1 MQSTISTSNIV
12 ISNPTCLFI
21 GEIDIQWHR
30 QLLESIPQ
38 IILQMSLL
46 PLSASFLVR
55 LFFHSLVVELTIL
68 SALQTNTQMY

>member
-1 MQSTISTSNIV
+1 MQSTISTSNTI

-21 GEIDIQWHR
+21 GEIDIQWLR

-46 PLSASFLVR
+46 PLGASFLVR
-55 LFFHSLVVELTIL
+55 LFFHSLIVELTIP